1 MSDQELLV
9 HIERIV
15 WDPNTSDI
23 EKIHSVQGILYE
35 IQEQRTANSISVEED
50 QLELGFRR
58 WHITKMEWKF
68 NGIFR

>member
-1 MSDQELLV
+1 MNDQELLV

-15 WDPNTSDI
+15 WDVNTSDI

-35 IQEQRTANSISVEED
+35 IQEQRTAKSISVEED

-58 WHITKMEWKF
+58 
-68 NGIFR
+68 

>member
-15 WDPNTSDI
+15 WDVNTSDI
-23 EKIHSVQGILYE
+23 EKIHLVQGILYE

-50 QLELGFRR
+50 QLELGFRQ
-58 WHITKMEWKF
+58 
-68 NGIFR
+68 

>member
-1 MSDQELLV
+1 MSDQELLM

-15 WDPNTSDI
+15 WDVNTSDI

-50 QLELGFRR
+50 QLELGFRQ
-58 WHITKMEWKF
+58 
-68 NGIFR
+68 